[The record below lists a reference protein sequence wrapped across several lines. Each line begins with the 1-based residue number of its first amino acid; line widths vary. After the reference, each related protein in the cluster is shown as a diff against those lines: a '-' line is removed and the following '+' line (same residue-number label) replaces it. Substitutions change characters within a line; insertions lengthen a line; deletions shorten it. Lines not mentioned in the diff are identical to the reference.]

1 VNDAPTP
8 LHELPHPEAEAESRG
23 FRVQDLLDYMM
34 VLRQHLL
41 LFLVLTIITAAG
53 VTALGLSQQK
63 VYRSSTTV
71 LVNYKPPT
79 VLKEGDD
86 VYQLSHHIWEYVRYL
101 ETQPSVIESREVLQ
115 AVVQD
120 LGLAE
125 DEDFLGI
132 AEMEPGDEKEV
143 ARSRKDPVTLLR
155 KRVDVE
161 IMTDSMAITIHVS
174 DTDPGRAAD
183 IANAMA
189 DAYIEYYRQ
198 ARLDATSDASE
209 WLKERVGQLTTQVQA
224 AEDDLLRFR
233 EENDFVG
240 TSLEDSLNLTSEKL
254 LLLNDAATRKEIE
267 YVEQRTR
274 WEQAQLMIEEGRK
287 DSIPQVLA
295 NQSIQDLKQELF
307 TLASEEGELA
317 ARYGEKQPELVRAT
331 ARRERVESE
340 IQAEIDTIIDGL
352 RAEMVSHETTLDQL
366 QAQLDHQRGIA
377 LQLSRKEL
385 LFKRLER
392 DLTQTQTVYDSV
404 KDRSLEAELAGMLE
418 SSNISVLDR
427 ATKPRKPSEPKPQL
441 VLLVAI
447 ALGLGAG
454 VGGAFVAD
462 RLDSTVRAHGQLE
475 AEFKLPVIGIYP
487 RVDEEEVQAEN
498 PLYIAREQKS
508 AAAESVR
515 TIRTNLM
522 FMSPGEEI
530 TSLVVTSAG
539 PSEGK
544 TSLAANIAYTMASAG
559 KRVVLVDT
567 DMRRPR
573 VHKAFGLKKQL
584 GLSSALIGEIS
595 REEAVRPSGYPNL
608 DLLPL
613 GNVPPNPAEL
623 LASVSFNKMCEW
635 LFARYDRV
643 IFDSPPVMAVADA
656 SILAQHVDGILLVA
670 RQDKTNRHMLRQS
683 LNSLATVNA
692 KVLGFVLNDLDLNA
706 ASRGYYGYRYRYRY
720 PYHHYSY
727 RYYRQYSEEEED
739 TVDSQ
744 VG

>member
-1 VNDAPTP
+1 MNDAPTP